1 MKTSVSS
8 LLLIVLSTAIFLFG
22 VGAVAQII
30 PLQILSP
37 VLIMVNLPSLAI
49 IIGGVLTHA
58 AASYPAGEVISALS
72 KTPWYFSHSKYSGKR
87 LQNEI
92 ARLMEWHNGL
102 RHGSRDYATRLCTE
116 LGNSYEGYLFSL
128 ISTNYSAQ
136 SIRELGE
143 TKIEAGREQCLR
155 TSRMFTLMGNAS
167 PAYGMMGTLIGLIVM
182 LQNYQDTQQLSLGMS
197 VALMTTFYGIFLSQ
211 FLWYP
216 LARKTEEAA
225 DREVLR
231 EQLLL
236 NGLTLMMEDQPPLF
250 VRDYLEASI

>member
-8 LLLIVLSTAIFLFG
+8 FLLIVISAAIFMFG

-30 PLQILSP
+30 PLHSLNPLLMS
-37 VLIMVNLPSLAI
+37 VNLPSLAI
-49 IIGGVLTHA
+49 IIGGVFTHA
-58 AASYPAGEVISALS
+58 AASYPAGEVIGALS
-72 KTPWYFSHSKYSGKR
+72 KTPSYFSHSKYSGKSLR
-87 LQNEI
+87 KEI
-92 ARLMEWHNGL
+92 TKLMEWHNGF
-102 RHGSRDYATRLCTE
+102 RHDSKDYATRLCKE
-116 LGNSYEGYLFSL
+116 HGDSFEGYLFSL
-128 ISTNYSAQ
+128 VSTNYSVE

-143 TKIEAGREQCLR
+143 TKIESGRDQCLQ

-225 DREVLR
+225 DREVIR

-236 NGLTLMMEDQPPLF
+236 NGLTLIMEDQPPLYI
-250 VRDYLEASI
+250 RDYLEAGI